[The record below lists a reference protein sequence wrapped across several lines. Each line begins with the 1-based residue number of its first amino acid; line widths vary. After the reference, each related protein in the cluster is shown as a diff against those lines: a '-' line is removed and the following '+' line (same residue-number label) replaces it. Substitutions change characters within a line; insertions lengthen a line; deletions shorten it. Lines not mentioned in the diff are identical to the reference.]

1 MNIHKMHTTF
11 RALGQRMGMQQIRA
25 ILPES
30 IDTVLIQ
37 AINEKA
43 RSIVMSN
50 SVTAF
55 RDRVSIQ
62 DNSVVPINALRSLYK
77 VEPIE
82 IDVSADDNGIYH
94 IPVEIDNVM
103 FYTSFAID
111 YHNGRKRFTTRFVDG
126 DKLDDTL
133 NDYCSRASWDYPI
146 SSMYSDSDN
155 KEVVEIHVDSVTRIP
170 DFLYVRYIKEPV
182 NVKWDSNLA
191 NCVDCDLPSYLHP
204 EIVEL
209 AVSKY
214 FKALGATAEPIAT
227 N

>member
-43 RSIVMSN
+43 RSIVMAN

-55 RDRVSIQ
+55 KDRVSIQ
-62 DNSVVPINALRSLYK
+62 DNSLVPINALRTLYK
-77 VEPIE
+77 VEEIE
-82 IDVSADDNGIYH
+82 IDVSADDNGVYRV
-94 IPVEIDNVM
+94 PVFIDDVM
-103 FYTSFAID
+103 FYTSFSID
-111 YHNGRKRFTTRFVDG
+111 YHNGRRRFSTRFIDG

-133 NDYCSRASWDYPI
+133 NDYCGRASWDYPI
-146 SSMYSDSDN
+146 TSMYSDKDD
-155 KEVVEIHVDSVTRIP
+155 KEVLEIHIDSTTKIP
-170 DFLYVRYIKEPV
+170 DFLYVRYIREPV
-182 NVKWDSNLA
+182 TVKWDANLA

-204 EIVEL
+204 EIVES

-214 FKALGATAEPIAT
+214 FKALGATVDPIAT
-227 N
+227 S

>member
-1 MNIHKMHTTF
+1 MHITF

-43 RSIVMSN
+43 RSIVMAN
-50 SVTAF
+50 GVTAF
-55 RDRVSIQ
+55 KDRVSVQ
-62 DNSVVPINALRSLYK
+62 DNSIAPINALRNLYK
-77 VEPIE
+77 VEEVE
-82 IDVSADDNGIYH
+82 IVNSADAFGIYH
-94 IPVEIDNVM
+94 VPVAIDDLM
-103 FYTSFAID
+103 FYTSFSLS
-111 YHNGRKRFTTRFVDG
+111 YHNGKRKYGSRFIDG
-126 DKLDDTL
+126 DKLEDTL

-146 SSMYSDSDN
+146 TSMYSEEDN
-155 KEVVEIHVDSVTRIP
+155 SEVVEIHVDSSTKIP
-170 DFLYVRYIKEPV
+170 NNLYVRYIKNPAL
-182 NVKWDSNLA
+182 VKWSA
-191 NCVDCDLPSYLHP
+191 NIADCVDCDLPSYLHP

-214 FKALGATAEPIAT
+214 FKALGATVDPIAT